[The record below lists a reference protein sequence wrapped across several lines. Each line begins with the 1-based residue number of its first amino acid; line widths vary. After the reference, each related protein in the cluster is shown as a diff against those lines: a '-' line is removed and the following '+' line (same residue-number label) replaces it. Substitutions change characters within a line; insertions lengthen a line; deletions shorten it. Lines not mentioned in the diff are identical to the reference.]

1 MTITVGFPDGSTREY
16 ERGVTVGEVARD
28 IGPRLRRERSAERLG
43 KAAVAGLVDG
53 RVVDV
58 SWPIE
63 EDAQVRI
70 LTFADAEGRAVY
82 WHSGAHVMAQAV
94 KSLFPEAKLGIGP
107 AIEEGFYYDFDVPE
121 PFSSGDLERIEA
133 RMREIIKEDV
143 PFVREE
149 VAKAE
154 ARRRME
160 AMGEPYKV
168 ELIEEFGEDEEVT
181 LYRNGDF
188 VDLCRGPHV
197 PSTGRIKVVKL
208 LSVAGAY
215 WRGDEQRK
223 MLQRIYGIAFE
234 SERAL
239 EEYSEKLA
247 EIERRDHRRL
257 GRELDLFSLH
267 EEGGPGLVC
276 WHPKGARI
284 RTIIEDF
291 WREEHDRRGYE
302 VVYTPHIGKAELWET
317 SGHLAWFREN
327 MYSPMDVDGV
337 EYLVRPMNCPFHI
350 LMYKTRV
357 RSYRDLPIRWGELGT
372 VYRYER
378 SGVLQGMLRVRGFT
392 QDDAHI
398 FCRPDQLEDEIVGV
412 IDLAQFMLRTF
423 GYTEYIVE
431 LSVRDPEA
439 KDRYIGDDA
448 VWEQAETAL
457 RRALEIKELAY
468 TRVEGEAKFYGP
480 AIDIKMKD
488 ALGRGWQGPTI
499 QVDFN
504 EPERFDVHYIG
515 EDGLSH
521 RVVMVH
527 RTVLGAMERF
537 VGGLIEH
544 YAGAFPVWLAPVQ
557 AVVIP
562 ISDDQRSYA
571 VEVADRLKEQKIRV
585 SVDERREKMGYK
597 IREAEQQKVP
607 YMLIVGAREVEE
619 GTVAVRRRGEG
630 DLGASSVEAFSDR
643 ILEEVKCRSMSP

>member
-1 MTITVGFPDGSTREY
+1 MAIVVGFPDGSTREY

-28 IGPRLRRERSAERLG
+28 IGPRLA
-43 KAAVAGLVDG
+43 KAAVAGLVDD
-53 RVVDV
+53 RVVGLG
-58 SWPIE
+58 WPLE
-63 EDAQVRI
+63 EDAQVKI
-70 LTFADAEGRAVY
+70 LTFADAAGRAAY

-121 PFSSGDLERIEA
+121 PFSPEDLERIEE
-133 RMREIIKEDV
+133 RMRQITEEDV
-143 PFVREE
+143 PFVREA
-149 VAKAE
+149 VSKAE

-160 AMGEPYKV
+160 AMGERYKL
-168 ELIEEFGEDEEVT
+168 ELIEEFEEDGEIT

-208 LSVAGAY
+208 LSAAGAY
-215 WRGDEQRK
+215 WRGDEKRK

-234 SERAL
+234 SEQAL
-239 EEYSEKLA
+239 QEYLEKLA

-257 GRELDLFSLH
+257 GQELDLFSLH
-267 EEGGPGLVC
+267 EEGGPGLVF

-302 VVYTPHIGKAELWET
+302 VVYTPHIAKAGLWET
-317 SGHLAWFREN
+317 SGHLAWFRES

-337 EYLVRPMNCPFHI
+337 DYLVRPMNCPFHI
-350 LMYKTRV
+350 LMYKTQI
-357 RSYRDLPIRWGELGT
+357 RSYRDLPMRWGELGT

-378 SGVLQGMLRVRGFT
+378 SGTLHGMLRVRGFT

-398 FCRPDQLEDEIVGV
+398 FCRPDQLEEEIVGV
-412 IDLAQFMLRTF
+412 IDLAQFMLRAF

-439 KDRYIGDDA
+439 KDRYIGEDV
-448 VWEQAETAL
+448 VWEQAEETL
-457 RRALEIKELAY
+457 RNALEMKELAY
-468 TRVEGEAKFYGP
+468 TRAEGEAKFYGP
-480 AIDIKMKD
+480 AIDIKVKD
-488 ALGRGWQGPTI
+488 ALGRAWQGPTI

-504 EPERFDVHYIG
+504 EPERFDVNYVG
-515 EDGLSH
+515 EDGEAH

-557 AVVIP
+557 VVVIP
-562 ISDDQRSYA
+562 ISDDQSSYA
-571 VEVADRLKEQKIRV
+571 VEVADRLKERKIRV

-607 YMLIVGAREVEE
+607 YMLIVGAREVEG

-630 DLGASSVEAFSDR
+630 DLGVSSVEAFLDR
-643 ILEEVKCRSMSP
+643 ISEEIKHRSN